1 MLRMNLMVCTLG
13 GGEGGGGEG
22 GGGRE
27 GGKNKVPL
35 FTNDFTNTQYITT
48 FV

>member
-1 MLRMNLMVCTLG
+1 MHTG
-13 GGEGGGGEG
+13 GGGEEEGGEEGGGGEG